1 LRQKNRSSGEA
12 IPPLESLHRL
22 SLVISV
28 VQEIKMKL
36 HITVAYFVL
45 AVAVL
50 FMIGACLPTT
60 AEVVPLP
67 SPTGREAAKPP
78 ATLTAIPLE
87 PTSETSA
94 GPCRFNSTG
103 DLISGWYWLRDA
115 NSAAYG
121 EWDCQGLA
129 ADQDVTINLQTLVT
143 NQAGGGSGYSS
154 PVKVTYTNPTSDQS
168 QTVQVYL
175 QNPLPEPGPADS
187 HGAGYPTTG
196 YLVVPRAYLGAGGG
210 LRIRLERVSSHPYHV
225 AVNAATVNFQRPH
238 LADEF
243 TPPKGSPISGWCW
256 LRDSAHAA
264 YGQWTFTGLAAN
276 TAALLTLD
284 TLVTNGTNGG
294 SGYSMPLA
302 ITLINPTTE
311 SQATLDAVQA
321 QNLLF
326 TQDSADSKG
335 YGYQT
340 SGSIMLDPGYIDA
353 NGNLIVRVARPAD
366 EEYHAAV
373 NQNSVGIIQ
382 QGSMTASATPL
393 PPTPMADRQ
402 STTQPPGG
410 KYLFVEFWNKVDGT
424 GKLPA
429 LAIDFPFYRFDP
441 QAGSLKPF
449 GPATAFTLA
458 PADLGFFGH
467 GTSRLGAA
475 GTGAASGLDA
485 ISNLPYAIEIALPT
499 GSIKTASDSPQED
512 WRQAHLK
519 LLAVSPDG
527 TLRLEID
534 GKPVTLPAGE
544 KWSRTTEADV
554 NVDKY
559 NGHLVVTSTLTNYGW
574 QDRARLTG
582 AP

>member
-1 LRQKNRSSGEA
+1 MSGS
-12 IPPLESLHRL
+12 I
-22 SLVISV
+22 VK
-28 VQEIKMKL
+28 EIKMKPQ
-36 HITVAYFVL
+36 ITAAYFVL

-67 SPTGREAAKPP
+67 SPTSREAAKRP

-87 PTSETSA
+87 PTGETSS
-94 GPCRFNSTG
+94 GPCRFISNG
-103 DLISGWYWLRDA
+103 DLISDWYWLRD
-115 NSAAYG
+115 SDYTAYG

-129 ADQDVTINLQTLVT
+129 TDQDMTINLQTLVT
-143 NQAGGGSGYSS
+143 NQGGGGSGYSS

-175 QNPLPEPGPADS
+175 QNPLPSPSPADS

-196 YLVVPRAYLGAGGG
+196 YLVIPRAYLGAEGA
-210 LRIRLERVSSHPYHV
+210 LRIRLERFSPNPYHV
-225 AVNAATVNFQRPH
+225 AVNANTVNLQQPRR
-238 LADEF
+238 AAQF
-243 TPPKGSPISGWCW
+243 TPPPGSPISGWYW
-256 LRDSAHAA
+256 LRDSAPSA

-276 TAALLTLD
+276 ASALLTLD
-284 TLVTNGTNGG
+284 TLVTNGANGG

-302 ITLINPTTE
+302 ITLVNPTTE

-326 TQDSADSKG
+326 TQDSANSKG

-382 QGSMTASATPL
+382 QGAREASATPL

-424 GKLPA
+424 GTLPA
-429 LAIDFPFYRFDP
+429 MAIDFPFYRFDP

-449 GPATAFTLA
+449 GPATAFTLT

-467 GTSRLGAA
+467 GTSRSGAA
-475 GTGAASGLDA
+475 GTGAASGLDT
-485 ISNLPYAIEIALPT
+485 ISNLPYSVAIALPT
-499 GSIKTASDSPQED
+499 GSIKTASGFPQED
-512 WRQAHLK
+512 WRQANLK

-527 TLRLEID
+527 TLTCEID
-534 GKPVTLPAGE
+534 GERVTLPAGE
-544 KWSRTTEADV
+544 KWSRTTKADV
-554 NVDKY
+554 NAGQY
-559 NGHLVVTSTLTNYGW
+559 NGRLVITSTLTNYGW
-574 QDRARLTG
+574 QDRARLAA